1 MVDLNITLWIQL
13 ANFLVTLVVLNY
25 LLISPIRKII
35 RKRKDNVEGLIGE
48 IEAFTAEKQQLLDE
62 YESELRKA
70 REAAAIYR
78 KDGKVMGELERA
90 RIFDAASKD
99 AQSEVRTTQAAVR
112 RRRCDPPCASGEN
125 ARIHRSRHGEASGI
139 TQSSGDPLKALASF
153 FLSRDGIVAVATLIL
168 LGVVSHFSDPY
179 NPWINLLA
187 RVGNVCV
194 FLYILWRAAGKAIV
208 DGLSDRRAA
217 IVDELDSLAVRKA
230 AAEEQLAAMIE
241 KIDSLDAECE
251 TILKDSRA
259 RGEAIREALVA
270 DALEEAEKIRN
281 AAHRAADSETKKAIE
296 ELRSQMADEIVQ
308 AVEATLKEKLDMKKH
323 VKLIDNA
330 LKKVVLN

>member
-1 MVDLNITLWIQL
+1 M
-13 ANFLVTLVVLNY
+13 
-25 LLISPIRKII
+25 
-35 RKRKDNVEGLIGE
+35 
-48 IEAFTAEKQQLLDE
+48 
-62 YESELRKA
+62 
-70 REAAAIYR
+70 
-78 KDGKVMGELERA
+78 
-90 RIFDAASKD
+90 
-99 AQSEVRTTQAAVR
+99 
-112 RRRCDPPCASGEN
+112 
-125 ARIHRSRHGEASGI
+125 
-139 TQSSGDPLKALASF
+139 
-153 FLSRDGIVAVATLIL
+153 AVATLIL

-208 DGLSDRRAA
+208 DGLSNRRAA

-241 KIDSLDAECE
+241 IDSLDAECE

>member
-112 RRRCDPPCASGEN
+112 ADA
-125 ARIHRSRHGEASGI
+125 
-139 TQSSGDPLKALASF
+139 
-153 FLSRDGIVAVATLIL
+153 
-168 LGVVSHFSDPY
+168 GVT
-179 NPWINLLA
+179 
-187 RVGNVCV
+187 
-194 FLYILWRAAGKAIV
+194 
-208 DGLSDRRAA
+208 RRALQA
-217 IVDELDSLAVRKA
+217 LSL
-230 AAEEQLAAMIE
+230 IH
-241 KIDSLDAECE
+241 I
-251 TILKDSRA
+251 
-259 RGEAIREALVA
+259 
-270 DALEEAEKIRN
+270 
-281 AAHRAADSETKKAIE
+281 
-296 ELRSQMADEIVQ
+296 
-308 AVEATLKEKLDMKKH
+308 
-323 VKLIDNA
+323 
-330 LKKVVLN
+330 

>member
-1 MVDLNITLWIQL
+1 M
-13 ANFLVTLVVLNY
+13 
-25 LLISPIRKII
+25 
-35 RKRKDNVEGLIGE
+35 
-48 IEAFTAEKQQLLDE
+48 
-62 YESELRKA
+62 
-70 REAAAIYR
+70 
-78 KDGKVMGELERA
+78 
-90 RIFDAASKD
+90 
-99 AQSEVRTTQAAVR
+99 
-112 RRRCDPPCASGEN
+112 
-125 ARIHRSRHGEASGI
+125 
-139 TQSSGDPLKALASF
+139 
-153 FLSRDGIVAVATLIL
+153 AVATLIL

-208 DGLSDRRAA
+208 DGLSNRRAS

-281 AAHRAADSETKKAIE
+281 ARAPRCRQRNE
-296 ELRSQMADEIVQ
+296 ES
-308 AVEATLKEKLDMKKH
+308 H
-323 VKLIDNA
+323 
-330 LKKVVLN
+330 

>member
-1 MVDLNITLWIQL
+1 
-13 ANFLVTLVVLNY
+13 
-25 LLISPIRKII
+25 
-35 RKRKDNVEGLIGE
+35 
-48 IEAFTAEKQQLLDE
+48 
-62 YESELRKA
+62 
-70 REAAAIYR
+70 
-78 KDGKVMGELERA
+78 
-90 RIFDAASKD
+90 
-99 AQSEVRTTQAAVR
+99 
-112 RRRCDPPCASGEN
+112 
-125 ARIHRSRHGEASGI
+125 
-139 TQSSGDPLKALASF
+139 LKALASF

-208 DGLSDRRAA
+208 DGLSNRRAA

-251 TILKDSRA
+251 T
-259 RGEAIREALVA
+259 IREALVA

>member
-1 MVDLNITLWIQL
+1 M
-13 ANFLVTLVVLNY
+13 
-25 LLISPIRKII
+25 
-35 RKRKDNVEGLIGE
+35 
-48 IEAFTAEKQQLLDE
+48 
-62 YESELRKA
+62 
-70 REAAAIYR
+70 
-78 KDGKVMGELERA
+78 
-90 RIFDAASKD
+90 
-99 AQSEVRTTQAAVR
+99 
-112 RRRCDPPCASGEN
+112 
-125 ARIHRSRHGEASGI
+125 
-139 TQSSGDPLKALASF
+139 KALASF

-208 DGLSDRRAA
+208 DGLSNRRAA
-217 IVDELDSLAVRKA
+217 IVDELDSLA

>member
-1 MVDLNITLWIQL
+1 M
-13 ANFLVTLVVLNY
+13 
-25 LLISPIRKII
+25 
-35 RKRKDNVEGLIGE
+35 
-48 IEAFTAEKQQLLDE
+48 
-62 YESELRKA
+62 
-70 REAAAIYR
+70 
-78 KDGKVMGELERA
+78 
-90 RIFDAASKD
+90 
-99 AQSEVRTTQAAVR
+99 
-112 RRRCDPPCASGEN
+112 
-125 ARIHRSRHGEASGI
+125 
-139 TQSSGDPLKALASF
+139 KALASF

-208 DGLSDRRAA
+208 DGLSNRRAS
-217 IVDELDSLAVRKA
+217 IVDELDSL
-230 AAEEQLAAMIE
+230 
-241 KIDSLDAECE
+241 AECE

>member
-1 MVDLNITLWIQL
+1 M
-13 ANFLVTLVVLNY
+13 
-25 LLISPIRKII
+25 
-35 RKRKDNVEGLIGE
+35 
-48 IEAFTAEKQQLLDE
+48 
-62 YESELRKA
+62 
-70 REAAAIYR
+70 
-78 KDGKVMGELERA
+78 
-90 RIFDAASKD
+90 
-99 AQSEVRTTQAAVR
+99 
-112 RRRCDPPCASGEN
+112 
-125 ARIHRSRHGEASGI
+125 
-139 TQSSGDPLKALASF
+139 KALASF

-208 DGLSDRRAA
+208 DGLSNRRAA

-281 AAHRAADSETKKAIE
+281 AAHRADSETKKAIE

>member
-1 MVDLNITLWIQL
+1 M
-13 ANFLVTLVVLNY
+13 
-25 LLISPIRKII
+25 
-35 RKRKDNVEGLIGE
+35 
-48 IEAFTAEKQQLLDE
+48 
-62 YESELRKA
+62 
-70 REAAAIYR
+70 
-78 KDGKVMGELERA
+78 
-90 RIFDAASKD
+90 
-99 AQSEVRTTQAAVR
+99 
-112 RRRCDPPCASGEN
+112 
-125 ARIHRSRHGEASGI
+125 
-139 TQSSGDPLKALASF
+139 KALASF

-208 DGLSDRRAA
+208 DGLSSRRAA
-217 IVDELDSLAVRKA
+217 IVDELDSLAARK
-230 AAEEQLAAMIE
+230 
-241 KIDSLDAECE
+241 
-251 TILKDSRA
+251 
-259 RGEAIREALVA
+259 AIREAIVA

>member
-1 MVDLNITLWIQL
+1 M
-13 ANFLVTLVVLNY
+13 
-25 LLISPIRKII
+25 
-35 RKRKDNVEGLIGE
+35 
-48 IEAFTAEKQQLLDE
+48 
-62 YESELRKA
+62 
-70 REAAAIYR
+70 
-78 KDGKVMGELERA
+78 
-90 RIFDAASKD
+90 
-99 AQSEVRTTQAAVR
+99 
-112 RRRCDPPCASGEN
+112 
-125 ARIHRSRHGEASGI
+125 
-139 TQSSGDPLKALASF
+139 KALASF

-208 DGLSDRRAA
+208 DGLSNRRAA

-259 RGEAIREALVA
+259 RGEAHPVRRLSP

-330 LKKVVLN
+330 LKKVELN

>member
-1 MVDLNITLWIQL
+1 M
-13 ANFLVTLVVLNY
+13 
-25 LLISPIRKII
+25 
-35 RKRKDNVEGLIGE
+35 
-48 IEAFTAEKQQLLDE
+48 
-62 YESELRKA
+62 
-70 REAAAIYR
+70 
-78 KDGKVMGELERA
+78 
-90 RIFDAASKD
+90 
-99 AQSEVRTTQAAVR
+99 
-112 RRRCDPPCASGEN
+112 
-125 ARIHRSRHGEASGI
+125 
-139 TQSSGDPLKALASF
+139 KALASF

-208 DGLSDRRAA
+208 DGLSNRRAA

-270 DALEEAEKIRN
+270 DALVSLLGEDRAQDDIVRILHY
-281 AAHRAADSETKKAIE
+281 AYTSSTDWRAALVRITLPA
-296 ELRSQMADEIVQ
+296 LRTS
-308 AVEATLKEKLDMKKH
+308 
-323 VKLIDNA
+323 
-330 LKKVVLN
+330 

>member
-1 MVDLNITLWIQL
+1 M
-13 ANFLVTLVVLNY
+13 
-25 LLISPIRKII
+25 
-35 RKRKDNVEGLIGE
+35 
-48 IEAFTAEKQQLLDE
+48 
-62 YESELRKA
+62 
-70 REAAAIYR
+70 
-78 KDGKVMGELERA
+78 
-90 RIFDAASKD
+90 
-99 AQSEVRTTQAAVR
+99 
-112 RRRCDPPCASGEN
+112 
-125 ARIHRSRHGEASGI
+125 
-139 TQSSGDPLKALASF
+139 
-153 FLSRDGIVAVATLIL
+153 AVATLIL

-208 DGLSDRRAA
+208 DGLSNRRAA
-217 IVDELDSLAVRKA
+217 IVDSLAVRKA

-308 AVEATLKEKLDMKKH
+308 EA
-323 VKLIDNA
+323 
-330 LKKVVLN
+330 

>member
-1 MVDLNITLWIQL
+1 M
-13 ANFLVTLVVLNY
+13 
-25 LLISPIRKII
+25 
-35 RKRKDNVEGLIGE
+35 
-48 IEAFTAEKQQLLDE
+48 
-62 YESELRKA
+62 
-70 REAAAIYR
+70 
-78 KDGKVMGELERA
+78 
-90 RIFDAASKD
+90 
-99 AQSEVRTTQAAVR
+99 
-112 RRRCDPPCASGEN
+112 
-125 ARIHRSRHGEASGI
+125 
-139 TQSSGDPLKALASF
+139 
-153 FLSRDGIVAVATLIL
+153 AVATLIL

-194 FLYILWRAAGKAIV
+194 FLYILWRAARKAIV
-208 DGLSDRRAA
+208 DGLSNRRAA

>member
-1 MVDLNITLWIQL
+1 M
-13 ANFLVTLVVLNY
+13 
-25 LLISPIRKII
+25 
-35 RKRKDNVEGLIGE
+35 
-48 IEAFTAEKQQLLDE
+48 
-62 YESELRKA
+62 
-70 REAAAIYR
+70 
-78 KDGKVMGELERA
+78 
-90 RIFDAASKD
+90 
-99 AQSEVRTTQAAVR
+99 
-112 RRRCDPPCASGEN
+112 
-125 ARIHRSRHGEASGI
+125 
-139 TQSSGDPLKALASF
+139 KALASF
-153 FLSRDGIVAVATLIL
+153 FRSRDGIVAVATLIL

-179 NPWINLLA
+179 NPWFNLLA

-194 FLYILWRAAGKAIV
+194 LLYILRRAAGKAIV
-208 DGLSDRRAA
+208 DGLSSRRAA
-217 IVDELDSLAVRKA
+217 IVDELDSLAARKA

-241 KIDSLDAECE
+241 KIDGLDAECE

-259 RGEAIREALVA
+259 RGEAIREAIVA

>member
-1 MVDLNITLWIQL
+1 M
-13 ANFLVTLVVLNY
+13 
-25 LLISPIRKII
+25 
-35 RKRKDNVEGLIGE
+35 
-48 IEAFTAEKQQLLDE
+48 
-62 YESELRKA
+62 
-70 REAAAIYR
+70 
-78 KDGKVMGELERA
+78 
-90 RIFDAASKD
+90 
-99 AQSEVRTTQAAVR
+99 
-112 RRRCDPPCASGEN
+112 
-125 ARIHRSRHGEASGI
+125 
-139 TQSSGDPLKALASF
+139 
-153 FLSRDGIVAVATLIL
+153 AVATLIL

-194 FLYILWRAAGKAIV
+194 FLYIRAAGKAIV
-208 DGLSDRRAA
+208 DGLSNRRAA

>member
-1 MVDLNITLWIQL
+1 MSAT
-13 ANFLVTLVVLNY
+13 
-25 LLISPIRKII
+25 
-35 RKRKDNVEGLIGE
+35 
-48 IEAFTAEKQQLLDE
+48 
-62 YESELRKA
+62 
-70 REAAAIYR
+70 
-78 KDGKVMGELERA
+78 
-90 RIFDAASKD
+90 
-99 AQSEVRTTQAAVR
+99 
-112 RRRCDPPCASGEN
+112 CAS
-125 ARIHRSRHGEASGI
+125 SCTS
-139 TQSSGDPLKALASF
+139 
-153 FLSRDGIVAVATLIL
+153 
-168 LGVVSHFSDPY
+168 
-179 NPWINLLA
+179 W
-187 RVGNVCV
+187 
-194 FLYILWRAAGKAIV
+194 KAIV
-208 DGLSDRRAA
+208 DGLSNRRAS

>member
-1 MVDLNITLWIQL
+1 M
-13 ANFLVTLVVLNY
+13 
-25 LLISPIRKII
+25 
-35 RKRKDNVEGLIGE
+35 
-48 IEAFTAEKQQLLDE
+48 
-62 YESELRKA
+62 
-70 REAAAIYR
+70 
-78 KDGKVMGELERA
+78 
-90 RIFDAASKD
+90 
-99 AQSEVRTTQAAVR
+99 
-112 RRRCDPPCASGEN
+112 
-125 ARIHRSRHGEASGI
+125 
-139 TQSSGDPLKALASF
+139 KALASF

-208 DGLSDRRAA
+208 DGLSNQACRHRRRTRQPRRPARPP
-217 IVDELDSLAVRKA
+217 RKSSSPPW
-230 AAEEQLAAMIE
+230 IE